1 MKSLAESINT
11 NINEAREVEYQV
23 TFVGFNNN
31 EDWLPT
37 TVKILVPREHARAFD
52 NFLENERDAIF
63 GHVEGSSV
71 EY

>member
-31 EDWLPT
+31 EDGLPT

-52 NFLENERDAIF
+52 NFLENEQNNIF
-63 GHVEGSSV
+63 GHAEGSSV

>member
-31 EDWLPT
+31 EDGLST

-52 NFLENERDAIF
+52 NFLENERDTIF
-63 GHVEGSSV
+63 GHAEGSSV

>member
-31 EDWLPT
+31 EDGLPT

-52 NFLENERDAIF
+52 NFLESERDTIF

>member
-31 EDWLPT
+31 EDGLPT

-52 NFLENERDAIF
+52 NFLENERDVIF
-63 GHVEGSSV
+63 GHAEGSSV

>member
-31 EDWLPT
+31 EDSLPT
-37 TVKILVPREHARAFD
+37 TVKILVQREHARAFD
-52 NFLENERDAIF
+52 NFLENERDNIF
-63 GHVEGSSV
+63 RHAEGSSV

>member
-11 NINEAREVEYQV
+11 NINEAREVEYRV
-23 TFVGFNNN
+23 TFLGFNNN
-31 EDWLPT
+31 ADGLPT

-52 NFLENERDAIF
+52 NFLENERDNIF
-63 GHVEGSSV
+63 GHANGSSV

>member
-31 EDWLPT
+31 EDGLPT

-52 NFLENERDAIF
+52 NFLENERDNIF
-63 GHVEGSSV
+63 GHANGSSV

>member
-1 MKSLAESINT
+1 MKSLSESINT

-23 TFVGFNNN
+23 AFVGFNND
-31 EDWLPT
+31 EDGRPT

-52 NFLENERDAIF
+52 NFLENEQDTIF
-63 GHVEGSSV
+63 VHAEGSSV

>member
-11 NINEAREVEYQV
+11 NINEAREVEYRV
-23 TFVGFNNN
+23 TFLGFNND
-31 EDWLPT
+31 EDGLT

-63 GHVEGSSV
+63 GHAEGSSV